1 MKILFFGTPEIA
13 IPSLQQVHKRYSVV
27 GVVCQPDRPSGRHLR
42 LTPPPVKLEAEKLGL
57 PVFQPEK
64 VNDPHSLKIFKE
76 LQPDLGVVVAYGRFL
91 KENLLKLP
99 SSGYIINLHPS
110 LLPRWRGP
118 SPIQTAILEG
128 DTETGVSIIKISMEM
143 DAGDILLQKR
153 IDIDINENAEELS
166 RRLSILGADL
176 LIEAIELI
184 EKGKAIFTPQDNSK
198 ATYCHLIEKKHG
210 IINWDWAALKIH
222 NCVRGCLP
230 WPIAFTKFKDE
241 IIRIHKTELLDIEDN
256 SYEDKKPGTIV
267 DILKDKCIVKT
278 GKGLIG
284 ICTLQAPNRK
294 PLPFKE
300 YINGKPMYIGEVFED
315 ISEDAQN

>member
-13 IPSLQQVHKRYSVV
+13 IPSLQKIHTHYSVV
-27 GVVCQPDRPSGRHLR
+27 GVVCQPDRPRGRHLR
-42 LTPPPVKLEAEKLGL
+42 LTPPPIKVEAEKLGI

-64 VNDPHSLKIFKE
+64 VNDAHSLQVFKE
-76 LQPDLGVVVAYGRFL
+76 LQPDLGVVVAYGRLL
-91 KENLLKLP
+91 KEDLLKLP
-99 SSGYIINLHPS
+99 SLGYIINLHPS

-128 DTETGVSIIKISMEM
+128 DTETGVTIIKISMEM

-153 IDIDINENAEELS
+153 TNIDINENAEELS
-166 RRLSILGADL
+166 HRLSILGADL
-176 LIEAIELI
+176 LIEAIGLI
-184 EKGKAIFTPQDNSK
+184 ERGKAIFIPQDSSK
-198 ATYCHLIEKKHG
+198 ATYCHLIEKKDG
-210 IINWDWAALKIH
+210 IIHWALPALRIH

-230 WPIAFTKFKDE
+230 WPIAFTKFKDD
-241 IIRIHKTELLDIEDN
+241 IVRIHKTELVEIEDN
-256 SYEDKKPGTIV
+256 AYKDKKPGTIV

-294 PLPFKE
+294 PLPFNE
-300 YINGKPMYIGEVFED
+300 YINGKPMCIDEVFED
-315 ISEDAQN
+315 FLEDG